1 MKRLLL
7 LFIFL
12 GAVLLLQA
20 QQTQLQIVKNGK
32 VKKRIYTGQIIKVI
46 DWQHN
51 AYFGPLVILN
61 DTMVLFNDVFIPV
74 SHISKVILVRA
85 KEKQP
90 FDWVRFG
97 YTTLGVVLSTAGMSL
112 AKWEP
117 FHKALVYSAVLG
129 YSSYALQAI
138 SKIPLKKRKFKMNRR
153 REVRIW
159 SIINYQRPLPVKKA
173 F

>member
-12 GAVLLLQA
+12 GAAILLQA
-20 QQTQLQIVKNGK
+20 QETQLQIVKNGK
-32 VKKRIYTGQIIKVI
+32 VKKRIYTGQIIKII
-46 DWQHN
+46 DWQGN
-51 AYFGPLVILN
+51 AYFGPVIIFN
-61 DTMVLFNDVFIPV
+61 DTTLVFNDVFIPV
-74 SHISKVILVRA
+74 SHISKVILV
-85 KEKQP
+85 KNKQKQP
-90 FDWVRFG
+90 FDWARFG
-97 YTTLGVVLSTAGMSL
+97 YTTLGAALSTAGMTL

-117 FHKALVYSAVLG
+117 FHKAVVYSAVLG
-129 YSSYALQAI
+129 YSSYALQAL

-159 SIINYQRPLPVKKA
+159 SILNYSPVPGRRP